1 MLCGLRH
8 VPNVEETFISG
19 MRLMVKILFVFNA
32 AILDISCLS
41 ALGLQD
47 ASSVSLLKGGLQ
59 PDQVLLPSGLEQ
71 EIHHVWRQECEE

>member
-1 MLCGLRH
+1 
-8 VPNVEETFISG
+8 VEETFISG

-71 EIHHVWRQECEE
+71 EIHHVSKQECEE